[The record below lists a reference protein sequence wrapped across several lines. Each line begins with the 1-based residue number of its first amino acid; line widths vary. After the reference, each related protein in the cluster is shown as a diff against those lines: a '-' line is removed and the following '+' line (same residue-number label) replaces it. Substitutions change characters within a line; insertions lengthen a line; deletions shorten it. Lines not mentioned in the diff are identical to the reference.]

1 MNGSGARFSANA
13 NAFLTKKE
21 KIVNLKWYESQFSLK
36 KKLISMS
43 YSCFYSEILHKAG
56 KRECQ
61 NLEGGALKA
70 HLVYNFSFRA
80 AYA

>member
-21 KIVNLKWYESQFSLK
+21 KIVNLKWYESQFLLK

-43 YSCFYSEILHKAG
+43 YSCFYSEKYCIKQERESAKIL
-56 KRECQ
+56 RV
-61 NLEGGALKA
+61 AL
-70 HLVYNFSFRA
+70 
-80 AYA
+80 